1 MTLPDRTQAPP
12 FRLSSD
18 FSLPRPEVFQLA
30 LGRKLFAFRGLQQ
43 EVVKLDLIF
52 DAGKWFEPTPGVSHF
67 TSQML
72 SKGTHAK
79 NSFQIAEALDSLGA
93 HLEISPGF
101 DWVALS
107 LFTLRKN
114 LFPALSLV
122 LELLEGPSFDG
133 VELRQ
138 MKEIFL
144 QNLKV
149 NNEKT
154 NIVASKEIR
163 KTIFGEK
170 HPYGSS
176 AEENDVKRI
185 EREDMEAFFRKHFS
199 LHSVFL
205 VGRLSDKE
213 VDEVIR
219 IIPVSGSEDI
229 DPRRPERHPG
239 VSHIITKPG
248 SVQVS
253 IRVGKR
259 CLVQSHTEEYF
270 NAAFFNHVLGGF
282 FGSRLMKNI
291 REEKGL
297 TYGIYS
303 AMNHFLRDSFWVV
316 GADVNQKNAETAIG
330 EIKHEIKKLQ
340 DELMSLDELEIAK
353 NYFIG
358 SWQSENSTLFA
369 VAEKVKTIHA
379 WGLPENYY
387 VNLLEHIE
395 KITPAQ
401 IQFTAN
407 HYFDGVDL
415 FEIQVG

>member
-1 MTLPDRTQAPP
+1 MTLPDRTQAPL
-12 FRLSSD
+12 FQLSSD
-18 FSLPRPEVFQLA
+18 FSLPRPEIFQLA
-30 LGRKLFAFRGLQQ
+30 KGRELFAFRGLQQ

-52 DAGKWFEPTPGVSHF
+52 EAGKWFESTLGVSHF
-67 TSQML
+67 TSHML
-72 SKGTHAK
+72 SKGTHTK
-79 NSFQIAEALDSLGA
+79 NSFQIAEALDTLGA

-101 DWVALS
+101 DQVTLS

-114 LFPALSLV
+114 LFPALAIV
-122 LELLEGPSFDG
+122 LELLGGPSFDR
-133 VELRQ
+133 VEFKQ

-154 NIVASKEIR
+154 NVVASKEIR
-163 KTIFGEK
+163 KTIFGEN

-176 AEENDVKRI
+176 AEENDVKKI
-185 EREDMEAFFRKHFS
+185 EREDLEVFFRKHFS

-213 VDEVIR
+213 LDEVIR
-219 IIPVSGSEDI
+219 IIPVSGVKHEDQ
-229 DPRRPERHPG
+229 PKAERHPG
-239 VSHIITKPG
+239 ASHVITKPS

-253 IRVGKR
+253 IRIGKK
-259 CLVQSHTEEYF
+259 CMVQSNTEEYF
-270 NAAFFNHVLGGF
+270 DAVLFNHVLGGF

-303 AMNHFLRDSFWVV
+303 AMNHFLRDSFWVI
-316 GADVNQKNAETAIG
+316 GADVNQQNAEKAIQ

-369 VAEKVKTIHA
+369 VAEKVKSIQA
-379 WGLPENYY
+379 WGLPEDYY
-387 VNLLEHIE
+387 AKLLEYTE
-395 KITPAQ
+395 RITPAQ
-401 IQFTAN
+401 IQFAAN
-407 HYFDGVDL
+407 HFFNNDDI